1 MPRKANGKKRT
12 NPQALDTIGKTEAQL
27 ADLAKAKQLVLPEE
41 KPRIRYKMGQQ
52 RALVL
57 SDSMCNLLMSL
68 AAEGYTQVEIATF
81 LGIGERTLS
90 TFLATNPEARD
101 ALDRGTILVH
111 ASLRRQQIKQ
121 ALAGDA
127 TMLIWL
133 GKQYLGQKD
142 QRHVTAT
149 GTVTHAHTVSETR
162 RFLEQEAIGFDA
174 ESHAELVSDRPL
186 LSHSV
191 RSET

>member
-1 MPRKANGKKRT
+1 MPAKRQKKKRV

-27 ADLAKAKQLVLPEE
+27 ASLAKGQQIIGPEE
-41 KPRIRYKMGQQ
+41 KPRIRYKMGQP

-57 SDSMCNLLMSL
+57 SEATCNLLMNLS
-68 AAEGYTQVEIATF
+68 AEGYTQVEISAM
-81 LGIGERTLS
+81 LGISTRTLS
-90 TFLATNPEARD
+90 AFLANNPDARE
-101 ALDRGTILVH
+101 ALDSGETLLR

-142 QRHVTAT
+142 ARHITAS
-149 GTVTHAHTVSETR
+149 GTVTHAHTVSETLA
-162 RFLEQEAIGFDA
+162 FLEQEAIGLDV
-174 ESHAELVSDRPL
+174 EPYEEPVSDRPL
-186 LSHSV
+186 LSHQV
-191 RSET
+191 RPET